1 VPWQVGWHGEVS
13 VWFVYADLFVVGLEA
28 GFHYSADAV
37 FEEVSIML
45 ICCCG
50 WVIPSLPGCQ
60 PTCWQ
65 VFQHDWESTRDDS
78 LSKASQESSSL
89 HIWVS
94 RYSLGE
100 L

>member
-1 VPWQVGWHGEVS
+1 M
-13 VWFVYADLFVVGLEA
+13 VGLEA
-28 GFHYSADAV
+28 VFQYSADAV

-50 WVIPSLPGCQ
+50 WIIPSLPGCQ
-60 PTCWQ
+60 PTCCQ
-65 VFQHDWESTRDDS
+65 VYSSVTGNPLEMALC
-78 LSKASQESSSL
+78 LSKARQKSSSL

-94 RYSLGE
+94 QYSLDE